1 MEVFPRTIYERVFSV
16 VVLVFALL
24 VFSSFV
30 SSITTSMTQLR
41 NLSNMFDRNVS
52 LLRRY
57 LKYRQI
63 PHDLSMRVLRYVEHQ
78 LSLRKQEIQ
87 ENDVALLRL
96 LSKPL
101 QMELVQRTFEPTL
114 CQHPFYRC
122 FADTDPH
129 AMKHACNSAVA
140 CLLLSA
146 GDTLFTDGSRGKR
159 MFFLVKGRLRYHDGT
174 YPSTGNVHELGKGSW
189 CCEGA
194 LWTKWVHLGT
204 MTADT
209 DAELLSVESAEL
221 AAITSGHEK
230 VVRATYLYGRAYVA
244 YLNSQADAG
253 HPLSDLPTMSN
264 ENSQENLLA
273 QEAFPDTFT
282 LTGSQ
287 MASRRSTSVI
297 SASSTIVVESK
308 TCCAFLYHKLL
319 ECRGSVAPTVD
330 CLTSPQG
337 PSTSASSPG
346 LVSPTGPTTSTQRE
360 SAELTGCQ
368 GDNTKSHIEL

>member
-1 MEVFPRTIYERVFSV
+1 MG
-16 VVLVFALL
+16 
-24 VFSSFV
+24 
-30 SSITTSMTQLR
+30 TSMTQLR

-63 PHDLSMRVLRYVEHQ
+63 PHDLGMRVLRYVEHQ

-87 ENDVALLRL
+87 ESDVALLRL

-101 QMELVQRTFEPTL
+101 QMELVQRTYEPTL

-122 FADTDPH
+122 FADTDPQ

-159 MFFLVKGRLRYHDGT
+159 MFFLVKGNLRYHDQEPLYVG
-174 YPSTGNVHELGKGSW
+174 SVHELGEGSW

-194 LWTKWVHLGT
+194 VWTKWVHLGT

-209 DAELLSVESAEL
+209 DSELLSVDTLEL
-221 AAITSGHEK
+221 AAVTSGHER
-230 VVRATYLYGRAYVA
+230 VVRAAYLYGRAYVA

-253 HPLSDLPTMSN
+253 KPLNDLPMLVN
-264 ENSQENLLA
+264 DLYQEA
-273 QEAFPDTFT
+273 VIAEEAFPDAFNSSRSTRRASKT
-282 LTGSQ
+282 LKTNVSISQELVAEPAKCYACCRGFLERVGLKAPPGSQTGS
-287 MASRRSTSVI
+287 
-297 SASSTIVVESK
+297 
-308 TCCAFLYHKLL
+308 
-319 ECRGSVAPTVD
+319 P
-330 CLTSPQG
+330 
-337 PSTSASSPG
+337 TSASSPS
-346 LVSPTGPTTSTQRE
+346 VDAQRAPTSAPTSASSPSADAQRDPE
-360 SAELTGCQ
+360 HPA
-368 GDNTKSHIEL
+368 GDRDENVVITEV